1 MWRKDLIIS
10 AIIRA
15 KYSADEME
23 AITNNVLADIT
34 DRNAREE
41 HRAMQQW
48 RMKAKQWA
56 TELMQWAQ
64 DNGMAQ
70 AETLPDPT
78 PAEPDET
85 IEGADGIDTLSA
97 AVILAKEDAAGL
109 EDEKAM
115 EVPELFPLW
124 IDQMGKQL
132 KAGERYTYRRRLYK
146 VLQDHTAQASWA
158 PDVAVSL
165 FTEVA
170 ASPEQGTHDNPIPYN
185 GNMALVEG
193 LYYSQDGVTYLCTR
207 STGVPVY
214 NALRDLVN
222 LYVVVA

>member
-1 MWRKDLIIS
+1 
-10 AIIRA
+10 
-15 KYSADEME
+15 
-23 AITNNVLADIT
+23 
-34 DRNAREE
+34 
-41 HRAMQQW
+41 
-48 RMKAKQWA
+48 
-56 TELMQWAQ
+56 MQWAQ
-64 DNGMAQ
+64 ENGMAK
-70 AETLPDPT
+70 AETQPDPAPEDPD
-78 PAEPDET
+78 PA

-97 AVILAKEDAAGL
+97 AVILAKDDAKTL

-124 IDQMGKQL
+124 AEQIGKQL

-146 VLQDHTAQASWA
+146 VLQDHTAQADWS
-158 PDVAVSL
+158 PDVAASL

-185 GNMALVEG
+185 GNMELVEG
-193 LYYSQDGVTYLCTR
+193 MYYSQDGVTYLCTR